1 MLGNISFNVCCIMVW
16 NGLPSRV
23 VEAGSLSPFK
33 ALLAEYLGD
42 VLFDC

>member
-1 MLGNISFNVCCIMVW
+1 MLGMFFNVRCTMVW
-16 NGLPSRV
+16 NALPSRV
-23 VEAGSLSPFK
+23 VEAGTLSTFK